1 MSILGS
7 TTVNCNSILPIGG
20 VPSGAIGGGI
30 IQCVQTIKTD
40 TYVHSSNAGFTD
52 VTGLSAT
59 ITPRSTS
66 SKILVSVNLNHSG
79 FSYLAIR
86 LYRDANLIY
95 VGDASGSRIQA
106 WVGPYHGYDNRYGT
120 HTSQALFVDSPAT
133 TSATTYKVNVGT
145 PSGTN
150 RAVMIGRSY
159 DDTDSNEHTRTPSSI
174 ILMEVSG

>member
-1 MSILGS
+1 MSQIRTDSL
-7 TTVNCNSILPIGG
+7 VPAGG
-20 VPSGAIGGGI
+20 IPAGAAGGGI
-30 IQCVQTIKTD
+30 IQCVQTVKTD

-59 ITPRSTS
+59 ITPRSSS

-86 LYRDANLIY
+86 LYRGGSLIY

-120 HTSQALFVDSPAT
+120 HTSQAMYVDSPAT

-145 PSGTN
+145 PSGTS
-150 RAVMIGRSY
+150 RAVMIGRTY
-159 DDTDSNEHTRTPSSI
+159 DDGNDNENTRTPSSI